1 MRKLA
6 TCALAA
12 LVTACGANTTTT
24 PVKSA
29 SYTAAEAAETK
40 PTIEAAPLPKSQAEC
55 AMLAD
60 SSESDAALGGFQ
72 ATRDAVGILAKHGV
86 IRPRGETDRA
96 IEEATNKV
104 LHGFTYVEQGR
115 QFCSRERYTAG
126 LQEIGRA
133 MQDMRTALN
142 KRLQNKAQ

>member
-6 TCALAA
+6 TCALAI
-12 LVTACGANTTTT
+12 LVTACGTNTTTT

-29 SYTAAEAAETK
+29 SYAETK
-40 PTIEAAPLPKSQAEC
+40 PTIESAPLPKSQAEC

-60 SSESDAALGGFQ
+60 SSESDAALRGFQ

-86 IRPRGETDRA
+86 IKSRGETDKE